1 MTAPR
6 YGFLRANALS
16 LVFGGLFLVT
26 LVGQALAGVA
36 DHNARQVSEGLPQ
49 VSLLDY
55 VTSSSFGVDVMENW
69 QSEYLQFFLYV
80 FATVWLVQRGSS
92 ESKEPGQ
99 EGTESDEEQQVG
111 PRAGE
116 GSPAWARTGGWRTA
130 LFSRSLGLLMGV
142 LFLLTWAA
150 SSVAGWAAYNA
161 EQLGQRQDPV
171 GWVGYLGEADFWNR
185 SFQNW
190 QSEMLAV
197 GSMAVFAVYLRQ
209 RGSPES
215 KPVGAA
221 HADTGQT
228 G

>member
-6 YGFLRANALS
+6 YGFLRANALT
-16 LVFGGLFLVT
+16 LAFG
-26 LVGQALAGVA
+26 A
-36 DHNARQVSEGLPQ
+36 EP
-49 VSLLDY
+49 VSLLQY
-55 VTSSSFGVDVMENW
+55 VTSSTFAVDVVENW
-69 QSEYLQFFLYV
+69 QSEYLQFFLYI
-80 FATVWLVQRGSS
+80 FLTVWLVQRGSS
-92 ESKEPGQ
+92 ESKEPGK
-99 EGTESDEEQQVG
+99 EGTESDREQMVG
-111 PRAGE
+111 RHADE
-116 GSPAWARTGGWRTA
+116 GSPEWARTGGWRTA
-130 LFSRSLGLLMGV
+130 VFSRSLGLLMGV

-150 SSVAGWAAYNA
+150 SSVAGRAAYNA

-171 GWVGYLGEADFWNR
+171 SWVGYLGEAEFWNR

-221 HADTGQT
+221 HADTA
-228 G
+228 